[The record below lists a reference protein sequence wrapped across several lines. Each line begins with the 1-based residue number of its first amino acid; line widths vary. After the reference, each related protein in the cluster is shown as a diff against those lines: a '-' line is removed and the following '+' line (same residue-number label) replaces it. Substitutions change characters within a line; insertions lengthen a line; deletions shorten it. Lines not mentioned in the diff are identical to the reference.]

1 MDDDIRNALA
11 TAFNEAEA
19 AREEPVAEVPEV
31 VEEVSETVEEKADRE
46 RDEKGRFAAK
56 QAEEAAA
63 AEVAEVAPVEEVA
76 PVVQE
81 KRAPNTW
88 RKEAAAQWA
97 TLPDQIKDEIL
108 KRESD
113 ARNGIQTY
121 KQAADMGRT
130 FEEAAKPF
138 QRQFEELGVT
148 PVQAFQHL
156 LAADHKLRYSSPQEK
171 AQYFSELART
181 YGIDLQ
187 QVQPLPPIPPEM
199 LEMQRELAQ
208 LRQAQERVTQQQ
220 QQALGTEIEQFA
232 EAHEHFEIVKPAM
245 AVLLQN
251 GQAANLQDAYE
262 KAIWADPSIRSQMLQ
277 QQAEQERK
285 QAQTAALTQRQKA
298 AAVSVKGSSPASGSS
313 GGPKNSLRDELYAAF
328 GDHS

>member
-1 MDDDIRNALA
+1 MDDDIRSALA
-11 TAFNEAEA
+11 TAFNNAETEAE
-19 AREEPVAEVPEV
+19 EPPVVEAP
-31 VEEVSETVEEKADRE
+31 VEEVTETTEEQAARE
-46 RDEKGRFAAK
+46 RDERGRFAAK
-56 QAEEAAA
+56 QEAETAP
-63 AEVAEVAPVEEVA
+63 VAEVPPPVTEPAPA
-76 PVVQE
+76 PME

-108 KRESD
+108 KREND
-113 ARNGIQTY
+113 ARSGIQNY

-156 LAADHKLRYSSPQEK
+156 LAADQKLRYSPPQEK

-208 LRQAQERVTQQQ
+208 LRQQQERVAQQQ
-220 QQALGTEIEQFA
+220 NQALGSEIEQFA
-232 EAHEHFEIVKPAM
+232 ETHEHFARVRPAM
-245 AVLLQN
+245 SVLLQN
-251 GQAANLQDAYE
+251 GQATALQDAYE
-262 KAIWADPSIRSQMLQ
+262 KAIWADPEIRATLLA

-298 AAVSVKGSSPASGSS
+298 AAVSVKGSSPASGAARGNHDSIR
-313 GGPKNSLRDELYAAF
+313 GALEAAF

>member
-1 MDDDIRNALA
+1 MDDDIRSALA
-11 TAFNEAEA
+11 TAFNNAETEAE
-19 AREEPVAEVPEV
+19 EPPVVEAP
-31 VEEVSETVEEKADRE
+31 VEEVTETTEEQAARE
-46 RDEKGRFAAK
+46 RDERGRFAAK
-56 QAEEAAA
+56 QEAETAP
-63 AEVAEVAPVEEVA
+63 VAEVPPPVTEPAPA
-76 PVVQE
+76 PME

-108 KRESD
+108 KREND
-113 ARNGIQTY
+113 ARSGIQNY

-156 LAADHKLRYSSPQEK
+156 LAADQKLRYSSPQEK

-199 LEMQRELAQ
+199 LEMQRELTQ
-208 LRQAQERVTQQQ
+208 LRQQQERVAQQQ
-220 QQALGTEIEQFA
+220 NQALGSEIEQFA
-232 EAHEHFEIVKPAM
+232 EAHEHFDSVKPAM

-251 GQAANLQDAYE
+251 GQATNLQDAYD
-262 KAIWADPSIRSQMLQ
+262 KAIWADPGIRSTLLA

-298 AAVSVKGSSPASGSS
+298 AAVSVKGSSPASGAARGNHDSIR
-313 GGPKNSLRDELYAAF
+313 GALEAAF